1 MISHHSLLIFIISE
15 ITLATIISSVQ
26 SFSPLV
32 GTCRNGLIS
41 SSVYVNNVENTR
53 SSKSA
58 LYESSN
64 KPTKSTGDP
73 LRGGKRPS
81 LHPISIN
88 AISAGLLLRAK
99 AQLNLP
105 DHEPKTDLLQSSDE
119 YNVSP
124 LDVAMSAGK
133 IATEAIDKRQAATR
147 KDMEENDIT
156 NDAMLLK
163 EEECQVIAGR
173 IIGVIT
179 RFSSME
185 EALIKQVTSVGW
197 VQKYGEWDSF
207 GLLQQELAES
217 ENSDDQTQLIADRI
231 QIDPLFRMNRAEC
244 LLALFLLQVEIPKL
258 QILDEQVEG
267 GSQVDFMDEDRL
279 EVLSS
284 FD

>member
-1 MISHHSLLIFIISE
+1 
-15 ITLATIISSVQ
+15 
-26 SFSPLV
+26 
-32 GTCRNGLIS
+32 
-41 SSVYVNNVENTR
+41 
-53 SSKSA
+53 